1 MDVFELRDQL
11 IVDYRS
17 YVRSFI
23 GTWDVRIWEYVRN
36 SLDEGLLSL
45 QPLIQHNSS
54 FETHE

>member
-1 MDVFELRDQL
+1 LDVFELRDQL

-36 SLDEGLLSL
+36 SLAEGLLSL